1 MPGEQGRTLS
11 ALTSGNVCCNYPF
24 IWLGTT
30 DLETPRLH
38 NALARA
44 ATHSP
49 GSNKKEREQEH
60 QQRPA
65 RSTSPGTSAVCLLQ
79 RWCKQLPSSSC
90 SSMACLSPLLGTH
103 FATQILTRLKYQLR
117 QICDLQHFL
126 HLVFLSTETKSHFC
140 PSCGAG
146 CSCPGGFLQHLC
158 TSWLLQ
164 LQLLSLFLVPSLGA
178 ARGVNNLPVNSPW
191 SRR

>member
-65 RSTSPGTSAVCLLQ
+65 RSTSPGTSAICLLQ

-90 SSMACLSPLLGTH
+90 SSWPWGLTASLLKMYHQGWDAQGRVGRRLWLQAPVLS
-103 FATQILTRLKYQLR
+103 
-117 QICDLQHFL
+117 
-126 HLVFLSTETKSHFC
+126 S
-140 PSCGAG
+140 
-146 CSCPGGFLQHLC
+146 
-158 TSWLLQ
+158 
-164 LQLLSLFLVPSLGA
+164 LLSSAPSPRPGSMTWA
-178 ARGVNNLPVNSPW
+178 PT
-191 SRR
+191 